1 MFVFLGQWCMTLLS
15 HPADCLLGL
24 HAYTWTTM
32 IPSAT
37 QSTFTALQ
45 WLSNNNTT
53 QCLTH
58 TRAHTHMLTPVC
70 HRPNQFHQ
78 CSLAQMFLEL
88 KWQDPQRRSNK
99 CLLTLLLSSFHFISF
114 GVPTALHA
122 IMEVTNYSPCN
133 FIVQCTNKQHNPPF
147 ITWNRIFK
155 TQLNV
160 GRELSKAKPDVVR
173 RVFVQAKPW
182 GMLSS
187 GEFVREC
194 VCARVCGGEK
204 GSEGRGVHYW
214 DGTTRRATA
223 VVRSYGKLGEA
234 LCSQVGGRG
243 SRVYVLW
250 GWGQRQGR
258 WGWDWSYSRGR
269 YCVARLTVRVH
280 EVSQL
285 RWPLTPKPAPQPN
298 RSRMR
303 LKNNATHLAEVT
315 TSVLFEACLF

>member
-1 MFVFLGQWCMTLLS
+1 
-15 HPADCLLGL
+15 
-24 HAYTWTTM
+24 
-32 IPSAT
+32 
-37 QSTFTALQ
+37 
-45 WLSNNNTT
+45 
-53 QCLTH
+53 
-58 TRAHTHMLTPVC
+58 
-70 HRPNQFHQ
+70 
-78 CSLAQMFLEL
+78 
-88 KWQDPQRRSNK
+88 
-99 CLLTLLLSSFHFISF
+99 
-114 GVPTALHA
+114 
-122 IMEVTNYSPCN
+122 MEVTNYNPCN

-194 VCARVCGGEK
+194 VCVCGGEK

-285 RWPLTPKPAPQPN
+285 RWPLTPKPAPQPI

-303 LKNNATHLAEVT
+303 LKNNATHWLKLLPQCSSKLACSNLTSELHGAKFTVSGHKAGFPEREV
-315 TSVLFEACLF
+315 LLGQLNPLLRINREIIWNIDYICYFI

>member
-133 FIVQCTNKQHNPPF
+133 FIVQCTNKQHSPPF

-194 VCARVCGGEK
+194 VCACVWWGE
-204 GSEGRGVHYW
+204 GVRRSRSSLLGW
-214 DGTTRRATA
+214 DNTKSNCSRE
-223 VVRSYGKLGEA
+223 VVRQA
-234 LCSQVGGRG
+234 GRG
-243 SRVYVLW
+243 SLQP
-250 GWGQRQGR
+250 GWRQGQQSVCVVGVGAETGAVGVR
-258 WGWDWSYSRGR
+258 LVIQQGALLCCQTHSQSTWSLSTSLASHSKT
-269 YCVARLTVRVH
+269 CTAAN
-280 EVSQL
+280 QI
-285 RWPLTPKPAPQPN
+285 
-298 RSRMR
+298 
-303 LKNNATHLAEVT
+303 KNETEK
-315 TSVLFEACLF
+315 